1 MPHSFDL
8 GRGVGDERG
17 DLLGGFGAE
26 PGHAAG
32 EGVVAAGDGAA
43 IAGAAQVRGGE
54 KAETAH
60 VAPAA
65 HGLAGPAGAA
75 GLGAV
80 LHHLQAV
87 AIGDGAVRQ
96 RLLDLVTGLGFET
109 PGITAPSAVLAE
121 GVAAGDGAIICPA
134 AVLNTA
140 AVVGRGV
147 IVNTAAVVEHHVHL
161 GDCAHVAPNATL
173 CGSVT
178 VGALA
183 LVGAGS
189 VVLPDV
195 TVGDGA
201 IVAAATLSN
210 RYIADRFLPDKAIDL
225 MDEAASRLRMEVESK
240 PEEIEAFV
248 QQMGPW
254 TPPSEAGAAK

>member
-1 MPHSFDL
+1 MRPILIIGSGPHSEMCAAVIAST
-8 GRGVGDERG
+8 GEWEIVGHVVPDS
-17 DLLGGFGAE
+17 GG
-26 PGHAAG
+26 PVPAG
-32 EGVVAAGDGAA
+32 MVVAGHDSDLSALRTR
-43 IAGAAQVRGGE
+43 I
-54 KAETAH
+54 
-60 VAPAA
+60 PAA
-65 HGLAGPAGAA
+65 F
-75 GLGAV
+75 
-80 LHHLQAV
+80 V

-201 IVAAATLSN
+201 IVAAGSAAARDVAPGTISG
-210 RYIADRFLPDKAIDL
+210 LPKKG
-225 MDEAASRLRMEVESK
+225 AS
-240 PEEIEAFV
+240 
-248 QQMGPW
+248 
-254 TPPSEAGAAK
+254 